1 MRHSVKSVVCVARDT
16 GFVCLP
22 LPSCL
27 ACGLVS
33 VTHFLPEASPTHSCL
48 PRAGQVDAPEQGGH
62 HRQERVRQGGGA
74 VGGRRQARQEVRGA
88 HGGHQ
93 GRQRLFAPSRQA
105 EKVRAAH
112 RRTTRALVNARCTL
126 HAVRRVSFILAAYSA
141 KAPSL
146 CAWSSAFSPPRALVA
161 ADGSPCTDGR
171 WWRASCS
178 CCRWPRHC

>member
-1 MRHSVKSVVCVARDT
+1 MRHSVKSVVYVARDT

-22 LPSCL
+22 LPSWL
-27 ACGLVS
+27 ASGLAS
-33 VTHFLPEASPTHSCL
+33 VTHFLPDGLPTYSCL

-112 RRTTRALVNARCTL
+112 RRTTRALVTARCTL
-126 HAVRRVSFILAAYSA
+126 HAVRRVLSSCCLFAESYLFSSKKNLLLLFLTFFSHPISGMTTLVHPR
-141 KAPSL
+141 APS
-146 CAWSSAFSPPRALVA
+146 
-161 ADGSPCTDGR
+161 
-171 WWRASCS
+171 WRL
-178 CCRWPRHC
+178 